1 MWLRLGTRRR
11 FGEERQRRRRRCA
24 CGRGKGWR
32 GMRNA
37 GYMGRSWFCAKFR
50 GFWAGTCSNHARRT
64 QSLTARVRMIKFDIT
79 IKCTHFSAEQNNKT
93 TENGRENE
101 RSVSAMSSNVANHAP
116 ATVEISSEIPAEL
129 GRPKRKRVPRQ
140 LADALNGCLCGS
152 VLDGSLSGVVKCKQA
167 GCETQWVSTCL
178 MGADLPSESQYT
190 SSITYN
196 VEQEPRNW
204 FVRARGKRQRR

>member
-1 MWLRLGTRRR
+1 
-11 FGEERQRRRRRCA
+11 
-24 CGRGKGWR
+24 
-32 GMRNA
+32 
-37 GYMGRSWFCAKFR
+37 
-50 GFWAGTCSNHARRT
+50 
-64 QSLTARVRMIKFDIT
+64 MIKFDIT

-101 RSVSAMSSNVANHAP
+101 RSVSAMSSDVANRVP
-116 ATVEISSEIPAEL
+116 ATIEISSEIPVEL
-129 GRPKRKRVPRQ
+129 GQPKHKRVPRQ

-178 MGADLPSESQYT
+178 MGADLPSDSQYT

-196 VEQEPRNW
+196 VLDWSKSRETGCVW
-204 FVRARGKRQRR
+204 LARHPGKDVGVANSNDVIFPYLDAFLIM